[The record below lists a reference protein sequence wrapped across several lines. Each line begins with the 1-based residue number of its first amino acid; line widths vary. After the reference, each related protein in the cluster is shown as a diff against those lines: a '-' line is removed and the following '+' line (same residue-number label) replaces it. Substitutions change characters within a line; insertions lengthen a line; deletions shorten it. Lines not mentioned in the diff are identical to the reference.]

1 MEELDRVLKKY
12 ATSQDL
18 MDQIRYVAES
28 LSMEF
33 DKWGDQYVS
42 GPSLYFLVVAET
54 DFEEYTDPLGGNT
67 WPTDRCKVVSNSSN
81 GFNRVAHDVAFSQDG
96 AIIVTGDGTIQ
107 KQMVRVRS
115 PSSDEIP
122 AVAELDY
129 PDWMGTKHMSALE
142 TSLRENVLWAITLSE
157 ENGRVTTYLNGTY
170 QDYPRDEIGGRWR
183 PDG

>member
-1 MEELDRVLKKY
+1 MEELDRVLDKY

-28 LSMEF
+28 LSLGFE
-33 DKWGDQYVS
+33 KWGEQHVS

-54 DFEEYTDPLGGNT
+54 DFEEYTDPLGENT
-67 WPTDRCKVVSNSSN
+67 WPTDRCTVISESPKA
-81 GFNRVAHDVAFSQDG
+81 FNRVARDVAFSRDG
-96 AIIVTGDGTIQ
+96 AIIVTGDGTAQ
-107 KQMVRVRS
+107 EQMVRVRS
-115 PSSDEIP
+115 PNLGELP
-122 AVAELDY
+122 AIESLDF

-183 PDG
+183 PEI

>member
-1 MEELDRVLKKY
+1 MEELNRVLNKY

-18 MDQIRYVAES
+18 MDRIRYVCES
-28 LSMEF
+28 LSLSF
-33 DKWGDQYVS
+33 DRWEEQYVS

-54 DFEEYTDPLGGNT
+54 DFETYTDSLGENV
-67 WPTDRCKVVSNSSN
+67 WPTDRCKIVSDSSEK
-81 GFNRVAHDVAFSQDG
+81 FKRVAESVAFSRDG

-115 PSSDEIP
+115 PSRDEVP
-122 AVAELDY
+122 EVGQLSY

-157 ENGRVTTYLNGTY
+157 ENGRVTTYLNGTF
-170 QDYPRDEIGGRWR
+170 QDYPRSDIGGRWR
-183 PDG
+183 PDE